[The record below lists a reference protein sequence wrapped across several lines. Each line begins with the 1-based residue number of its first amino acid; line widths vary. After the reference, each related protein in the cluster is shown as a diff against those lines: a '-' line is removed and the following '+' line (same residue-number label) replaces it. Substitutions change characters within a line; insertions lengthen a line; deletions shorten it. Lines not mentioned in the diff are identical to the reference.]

1 MAEDFGIR
9 LNDNS
14 IGVSMYKAIA
24 GFIGGV
30 LVTVI
35 VLLVWQSNQSN
46 VTYEDAVRVSLPEP
60 MPRVNRVKS
69 REKLAHVPILPSKV
83 YVQYG
88 EFGPAPTTRGG
99 LTERIL
105 ELDRGIDW
113 HKMWIGNRQERLKE
127 LENEK
132 QRLSELLESHE

>member
-1 MAEDFGIR
+1 
-9 LNDNS
+9 
-14 IGVSMYKAIA
+14 MYKAIA

-46 VTYEDAVRVSLPEP
+46 VTYEDAARVSLPEP
-60 MPRVNRVKS
+60 MARVNRVKS
-69 REKLAHVPILPSKV
+69 REKLAHVPIPPSKV
-83 YVQYG
+83 YIQYG
-88 EFGPAPTTRGG
+88 GFGPAPTTRGG

-113 HKMWIGNRQERLKE
+113 FKTWIGKRQERLKE

>member
-1 MAEDFGIR
+1 
-9 LNDNS
+9 
-14 IGVSMYKAIA
+14 MYKAIA

-46 VTYEDAVRVSLPEP
+46 VTYEDAVKVSLPEP

-69 REKLAHVPILPSKV
+69 RVKLADVPKPAPIVHITYPA
-83 YVQYG
+83 
-88 EFGPAPTTRGG
+88 FGPAPTTREG

-113 HKMWIGNRQERLKE
+113 FKTWIGKRQERLKE